1 MAAPTPEQDVAA
13 ALAAALTLVVGTDI
27 KYGVKRSPL
36 EPGNDTV
43 SIWVAPTGG
52 PPPEDFLNAAVD
64 GAMFHASLQVLVLS
78 PSSDPDNY
86 SAGLLLARQA
96 RDALHTK
103 TIGTYI
109 AVRVVQSE
117 PFSLGADEAAR
128 WEFAFTV
135 TLDFKYRG

>member
-13 ALAAALTLVVGTDI
+13 ALATALGLAVGTDI

-52 PPPEDFLNAAVD
+52 PPPDDFLNAAVE
-64 GAMFHASLQVLVLS
+64 GSIFHASLQCLVLS
-78 PSSDPDNY
+78 PASDPDNFA
-86 SAGLLLARQA
+86 SGLALARQV

-103 TIGTYI
+103 TVGGYI
-109 AVRVVQSE
+109 MCRVQQSE
-117 PFSLGADEAAR
+117 PFPLGADEAGR
-128 WEFAFTV
+128 WEFSV
-135 TLDFKYRG
+135 NIQIDFKWRG